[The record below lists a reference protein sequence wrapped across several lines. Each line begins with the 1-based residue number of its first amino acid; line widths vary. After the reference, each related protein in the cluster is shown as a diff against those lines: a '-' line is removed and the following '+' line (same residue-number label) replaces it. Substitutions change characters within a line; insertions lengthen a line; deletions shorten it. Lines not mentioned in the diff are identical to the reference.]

1 MPKPGEVEAAKKA
14 AEATPMPPWLKHKP
28 TSMPHWLELKPK
40 RMPPGLEPK
49 PKCTPRTAVSAKLKP
64 KAGDGTCGCT
74 CATDTGLID
83 LPSRGSECAGAGERL
98 VPHRAQLQSSGGMYP
113 VTRLHQPCR

>member
-28 TSMPHWLELKPK
+28 TSMPHWLDLKPK

-49 PKCTPRTAVSAKLKP
+49 PR
-64 KAGDGTCGCT
+64 
-74 CATDTGLID
+74 
-83 LPSRGSECAGAGERL
+83 RERL
-98 VPHRAQLQSSGGMYP
+98 YQPSSSQRAATARAVALAPQILA
-113 VTRLHQPCR
+113 